1 MTFSML
7 REDLL
12 TPVSRVIGV
21 VERKQSLAI
30 LSNVLIT
37 QKDNILSVSGIGAD
51 VSITGRT
58 PLADP
63 IPEIHTTLPA
73 YKLLDILKS
82 LPPESRIQ
90 WTEKNSQV
98 TLSSGASRFTL
109 STLPA
114 EDFPVFTLE
123 TGNTQRFAM
132 PQSALKK
139 CLQDTTF
146 TMAQQDVRRYLNGF
160 LLEITGQSAHLV
172 ATDGHRLAY
181 NVTPITPHSEPA
193 PKGQFIIPRKGAI
206 ELMRT
211 LDDTEELITI
221 EVNPHCLCITS
232 PSQTL
237 ISQLIDGRFP
247 DYQSVIP
254 KQNQN
259 TLIADTG
266 ELKSMLARASILCN
280 ENFKGI
286 RLHIEQGLLKVEA
299 TNPEQEHLEDEI
311 SAVYTA
317 APLNIAVNVQYL
329 LDALQHIHSPQV
341 KLVFGNAQ
349 TSFRIE
355 EPDSTDKCFVIM
367 PLKL

>member
-1 MTFSML
+1 MTFSIL

-37 QKDNILSVSGIGAD
+37 QEDNILSVSGIGAD

-58 PLADP
+58 PLTDP
-63 IPEIHTTLPA
+63 IPAIHTTLPA

-82 LPPESRIQ
+82 LPPASRIQ
-90 WTEKNSQV
+90 WTEKNNQV

-123 TGNTQRFAM
+123 TSNTQRFSI

-160 LLEITGQSAHLV
+160 LLEIAGQSAHLV

-181 NVTPITPHSEPA
+181 NVTSITTHSEPA

-211 LDDTEELITI
+211 LEDTEEAITV
-221 EVNPHCLCITS
+221 EVNAHCLCITS

-266 ELKSMLARASILCN
+266 ELKNMLARASILCN

-286 RLHIEQGLLKVEA
+286 RLHIDQGLLKVEA
-299 TNPEQEHLEDEI
+299 TNPEQEHLQDEI

-317 APLNIAVNVQYL
+317 TPLNIAVNVQYL

-341 KLVFGNAQ
+341 KLIFGNAQ